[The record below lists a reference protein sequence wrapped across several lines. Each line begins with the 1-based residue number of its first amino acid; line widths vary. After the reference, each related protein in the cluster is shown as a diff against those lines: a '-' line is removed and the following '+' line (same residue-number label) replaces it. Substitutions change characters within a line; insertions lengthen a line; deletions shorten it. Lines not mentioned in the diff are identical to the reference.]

1 MVATNL
7 SPPQGGM
14 ASTPHH
20 EGSSSNV
27 VIFMCDQTVNLQTR
41 AKNYDILDPSHIV
54 TEAASSSHPSGH
66 IQIVKPSFDASLRPP
81 NGVLQRTTHNPN
93 TRVAHNYIIVEDLAH
108 AQCAMSALEVL

>member
-7 SPPQGGM
+7 SPLQGGM

-20 EGSSSNV
+20 EVSSSNV
-27 VIFMCDQTVNLQTR
+27 VIFMCDQTMNLQTR

-66 IQIVKPSFDASLRPP
+66 IQIYKPSFDASLRPP
-81 NGVLQRTTHNPN
+81 NGFLRRTTQSQHSGCPQLYYCG
-93 TRVAHNYIIVEDLAH
+93 RLGP
-108 AQCAMSALEVL
+108 